1 MAWPTDLDAFP
12 SPAFPNAA
20 TLHGHKLSGDAHST
34 LHAALGSRVVD
45 IEGRIGVPAAP
56 AVGSIFDRIA
66 KLEAQLAAA
75 ADGWVPEVG
84 EAWQRVSDTQLT
96 VHGASSAGR
105 VADFGLGA
113 GVKLRWKDDGG
124 VKYGVVLNS
133 SVAAAVAPATGYV
146 TTVNIIPNDD
156 FKVGIGIASFVA
168 NAALSRMERPVG
180 FPGMFACAPTLTT
193 SGTAG
198 AQQGSRGSTQVLTG
212 RWWVAGKFLI
222 YEFSIIWGG
231 SGIAQGT
238 GNYRVSVPCA
248 TKSLGP
254 TPYNGVGHATIRSG
268 GAGAGN
274 LFPGSC
280 SINSGNAYMNIN
292 SVGAGWLSTV
302 TCAAN
307 VPNTW
312 VAGDFIQGTAILP
325 LA

>member
-1 MAWPTDLDAFP
+1 
-12 SPAFPNAA
+12 
-20 TLHGHKLSGDAHST
+20 
-34 LHAALGSRVVD
+34 
-45 IEGRIGVPAAP
+45 
-56 AVGSIFDRIA
+56 VGSIFDRIA

-180 FPGMFACAPTLTT
+180 FPGMFACA
-193 SGTAG
+193 
-198 AQQGSRGSTQVLTG
+198 
-212 RWWVAGKFLI
+212 
-222 YEFSIIWGG
+222 
-231 SGIAQGT
+231 
-238 GNYRVSVPCA
+238 
-248 TKSLGP
+248 
-254 TPYNGVGHATIRSG
+254 VGHATIRSG